1 MMNVL
6 NQKEMLT
13 KNLRLEKGDFLWFKL
28 FVKALIS
35 MKDGSQAHHDLI
47 EILPKN
53 DSESQF
59 IAEFAQNYTAD
70 KAIEWLI
77 RDDLCLLQ
85 EINKALRQQHL
96 DRLFTFRYL
105 INDIHQQ
112 LRKEHDKER
121 TNNHNIMTL
130 YRSQVLSPF
139 EFKHLQENT
148 GELIAINTFML
159 TWNDRSKVADFFKK
173 QRHSDFISTLFEIEV
188 DYKKKSNPFAQT
200 NVTDGITLFMLGC
213 IFRIRSITKDIHLK
227 CHILKL
233 ELCGDDD
240 DGFKSVYD
248 YMTENLIQPETD
260 LITLGSVLYRMG
272 EYDKAKKYF
281 NLILNELDR
290 NDPNYAFCYDGLG
303 NIEYDQGR
311 LEEALKHHKQAL
323 NLRKSSLTVDES
335 CIALSHIN
343 IATDY
348 KEIGDSRLAKYHVE
362 CAKTFIQNLNSR
374 ESQAKVAACHIIMGC
389 ILHTNK
395 NNSKALYEFQ
405 QALEIYKQQ
414 GMPDNYPDLGLIY
427 QHMGLCYLNTDSI
440 CNDPKLALN
449 YFTKALEI
457 RRKALPV
464 NHHSTGITYRSVG
477 LAYEGLNDCQT
488 ALEYY
493 QKANSIYQVLKDKSN
508 ELRMIQQD
516 IKRIQK

>member
-1 MMNVL
+1 
-6 NQKEMLT
+6 MLT

-28 FVKALIS
+28 FVKVLIS
-35 MKDGSQAHHDLI
+35 MKDGRQAHHDLI

-59 IAEFAQNYTAD
+59 VAEFAQNYTANE
-70 KAIEWLI
+70 AIEWFI

-96 DRLFTFRYL
+96 DHLFTFRCL

-121 TNNHNIMTL
+121 TNNHNIMTI

-139 EFKHLQENT
+139 EFKHLQENI

-159 TWNDRSKVADFFKK
+159 TWNDRSKVADFLKK
-173 QRHSDFISTLFEIEV
+173 QRLFDFISILFEIEV
-188 DYKKKSNPFAQT
+188 DYQKKSNPFAQI

-213 IFRIRSITKDIHLK
+213 IFRIRSITEDIHLK

-240 DGFKSVYD
+240 DDFKSVYD

-272 EYDKAKKYF
+272 EYDKAKIYF
-281 NLILNELDR
+281 NLMLNELDKS
-290 NDPNYAFCYDGLG
+290 DPNYAFCYDGLG

-311 LEEALKHHKQAL
+311 LEEALKHHKEAL
-323 NLRKSSLTVDES
+323 NLRENYRSLPVNKPF
-335 CIALSHIN
+335 IALSHIN

-348 KEIGDSRLAKYHVE
+348 KEIGNGPLAKIHVE
-362 CAKTFIQNLNSR
+362 RAKTLIQNVNSR
-374 ESQAKVAACHIIMGC
+374 ESQVKVAACHIIMGC

-395 NNSKALYEFQ
+395 NSSKALHEFQ

-427 QHMGLCYLNTDSI
+427 QHMGLCYLSTDSI
-440 CNDPKLALN
+440 CNDPKLALD
-449 YFTKALEI
+449 YFKKALKI

-477 LAYEGLNDCQT
+477 LAYEGLNNCRF

-493 QKANSIYQVLKDKSN
+493 QKANSIYQVLKEKSS
-508 ELRMIQQD
+508 ELRMIEND